1 MSHILHSRR
10 FRNVKAS
17 TWKISAN
24 QAKPWIL
31 HSRFQIS
38 DFRAPCAPS
47 QQGRKQKAE
56 CRFQISRTLPAERWQ
71 QDPWAD
77 LDFRMQNAKAKQT
90 CGLLRNHRE
99 RFQNTDFKVLSVH
112 GSPSKRMQI
121 SDFISELGICVRE
134 FSQLEQNDI
143 SKFRFQVACL
153 GETQVIDFSDFSLA
167 DFGMNTEF
175 TIAWPRGFLEAASPL
190 SFAQRLSSG
199 ISRENVVPEQLDGH
213 QGRVAWRALSDGK
226 TSLVKN
232 TS

>member
-1 MSHILHSRR
+1 
-10 FRNVKAS
+10 
-17 TWKISAN
+17 
-24 QAKPWIL
+24 
-31 HSRFQIS
+31 
-38 DFRAPCAPS
+38 
-47 QQGRKQKAE
+47 
-56 CRFQISRTLPAERWQ
+56 
-71 QDPWAD
+71 
-77 LDFRMQNAKAKQT
+77 MQNAKAKQT

-175 TIAWPRGFLEAASPL
+175 TIASVTFGYMF
-190 SFAQRLSSG
+190 G
-199 ISRENVVPEQLDGH
+199 
-213 QGRVAWRALSDGK
+213 
-226 TSLVKN
+226 
-232 TS
+232 

>member
-1 MSHILHSRR
+1 
-10 FRNVKAS
+10 
-17 TWKISAN
+17 
-24 QAKPWIL
+24 
-31 HSRFQIS
+31 
-38 DFRAPCAPS
+38 
-47 QQGRKQKAE
+47 
-56 CRFQISRTLPAERWQ
+56 
-71 QDPWAD
+71 
-77 LDFRMQNAKAKQT
+77 MQNAKAKQT

-175 TIAWPRGFLEAASPL
+175 TIACERWADQSEQRAEQAERASGVGTVGRAAFSCAPRAW
-190 SFAQRLSSG
+190 SFAVRVRCRLTLARSCA
-199 ISRENVVPEQLDGH
+199 R
-213 QGRVAWRALSDGK
+213 AWPP
-226 TSLVKN
+226 
-232 TS
+232 